1 MGNYELQITHYKL
14 HITHYTLQIDYT
26 LEIKH

>member
-1 MGNYELQITHYKL
+1 MGNYELHITHYKL